1 MDAEKSTVTV
11 VGDVDVVLVV
21 KALRKAKRPVAVVN
35 PTRRRR
41 RRRRIS
47 RRKANLCLHVA
58 ALAILWLCDI
68 YLSLIFTGEEE
79 YEDNWFV
86 SQYGLQF
93 QELMLTTTLTR
104 HHHLI
109 MPLSM
114 PLSFY

>member
-1 MDAEKSTVTV
+1 MDAEKSTVTL

-21 KALRKAKRPVAVVN
+21 KARRKAKRPVAVVN

-41 RRRRIS
+41 RRRRRIS
-47 RRKANLCLHVA
+47 RRKANLYVHVA
-58 ALAILWLCDI
+58 ALAILWLC
-68 YLSLIFTGEEE
+68 GEEE
-79 YEDNWFV
+79 YEGNWFV

-109 MPLSM
+109 MPFSM